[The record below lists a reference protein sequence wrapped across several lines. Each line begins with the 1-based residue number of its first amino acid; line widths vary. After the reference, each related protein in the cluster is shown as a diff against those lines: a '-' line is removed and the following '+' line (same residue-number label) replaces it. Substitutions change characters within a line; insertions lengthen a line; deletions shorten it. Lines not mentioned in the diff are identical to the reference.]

1 MKHLLAL
8 ALAFAISGCGSD
20 DAGLDAKVQTICER
34 PVLLAPKKPY
44 RIEPGDELLV
54 CYGVDAKPGQ
64 KRHIVEFHPRIDREA
79 VLHHMSLLQAPSSVS
94 PIPEACDSEAMTSWR
109 SLYGWSPGSSSFA
122 LPPEAGFAEDP
133 ETHYVV
139 QLHYLNTGT
148 TPIEDESGFE
158 LCESETL
165 RDNDADIMAFGGHEF
180 TIPAAS
186 KLGVTCSID
195 VPSYGATTHLFAA
208 FPHMHRLGASI
219 STSVQPQGTGA
230 PVDIGSVGDWSF
242 DEQRWLPIDYV
253 LKPGDRVSTT
263 CNWDNPQSHGVGFGP
278 GIDDEM
284 CYSFTMYYPRIENPD
299 WHWALPALY
308 STCAP

>member
-1 MKHLLAL
+1 MRMLFATLFLLL
-8 ALAFAISGCGSD
+8 IGCGSD
-20 DAGLDAKVQTICER
+20 DAGLETSGQGICER
-34 PVLLAPKKPY
+34 PVVLAPSKPY

-54 CYGVDAKPGQ
+54 CYGVDSSPQA
-64 KRHIVEFHPRIDREA
+64 KRHIVEFHPRIDHEK
-79 VLHHMSLLQAPSSVS
+79 VLHHMSLLQAPSAVS
-94 PIPEACDSEAMTSWR
+94 GVPAPCDAEAMTSWR
-109 SLYGWSPGSSSFA
+109 SLYGWSPGASHFE

-139 QLHYLNTGT
+139 QLHYLNTGKT
-148 TPIEDESGFE
+148 AIEDRSGFE
-158 LCESETL
+158 LCASETL

-180 TIPAAS
+180 TIQAQS
-186 KLGVTCSID
+186 QLSVTCSID
-195 VPSYGATTHLFAA
+195 VPSYGETTHLFAA

-219 STSVQPQGTGA
+219 STSVRSQGSGA
-230 PVDIGSVGDWSF
+230 PVDIGSVGEWSF

-253 LKPGDRVSTT
+253 LEPGDRVDTT
-263 CNWDNPQSHGVGFGP
+263 CKWNNPESHAVGFGP